1 MNSLE
6 KLKVAVWNVDK
17 CILVSRGISV
27 DTTKPLWNR
36 EEKTSR
42 NNLAFTFGQFHY
54 QGHNYHSH
62 SQKWEEKIIKKL
74 PISKIPKPKPTFEI
88 GIFFP
93 RFSSL
98 CKDYLVHNMYI
109 TSVLGFPKCIIHVK
123 RIKTSKLKYY
133 KSTYKH
139 VFSIR

>member
-1 MNSLE
+1 MYNELKNVE
-6 KLKVAVWNVDK
+6 KVHFGRTMHCLPRPQGQKTMFFEIFSSGGSRRPRVKKKFQKALL
-17 CILVSRGISV
+17 LVFEV
-27 DTTKPLWNR
+27 
-36 EEKTSR
+36 
-42 NNLAFTFGQFHY
+42 
-54 QGHNYHSH
+54 
-62 SQKWEEKIIKKL
+62 
-74 PISKIPKPKPTFEI
+74 IPQPPKSKPTFEI